1 MHYKLRRQEAE
12 KEEEDE
18 FRRQV
23 NIDVRPSVRQKLDL
37 QETQAQKMH

>member
-23 NIDVRPSVRQKLDL
+23 NIDVCLYDRS
-37 QETQAQKMH
+37 

>member
-23 NIDVRPSVRQKLDL
+23 NIDVCPSVCM
-37 QETQAQKMH
+37 TS